1 MLESPCF
8 SRRISGFCWNDR
20 LAEPD
25 DVCSSGA
32 AYLPQQY
39 LHDLRCLHR
48 TRIYR
53 TPLPVAGF
61 FESLFS
67 KSGDVDSID
76 SEIIQAA
83 SSRGQWDA
91 AFDMSGA
98 TVTALSADE
107 KTGTSFPFRI
117 TFEGVFV
124 LSVSVI
130 DACDKD
136 SPQRSLFLTANT
148 AESRWEVLAL
158 FVQDWDWLGFCN
170 YDGLCRRCSIRRFH
184 RREMRTSLSI
194 TLVIR

>member
-1 MLESPCF
+1 MEPLFAVSDVYCTTSITTFRANIGLLASLSETSQTALHPTAVVVVPVVLLSRLQEGPYTES
-8 SRRISGFCWNDR
+8 D
-20 LAEPD
+20 
-25 DVCSSGA
+25 
-32 AYLPQQY
+32 
-39 LHDLRCLHR
+39 
-48 TRIYR
+48 TRA
-53 TPLPVAGF
+53 PNPPFVAGF

-83 SSRGQWDA
+83 SLRGQWDA

-98 TVTALSADE
+98 TVTALSPDE

-148 AESRWEVLAL
+148 AESRWESSSHC
-158 FVQDWDWLGFCN
+158 FCRM
-170 YDGLCRRCSIRRFH
+170 LPA
-184 RREMRTSLSI
+184 
-194 TLVIR
+194 